1 MAENS
6 SLIPRQY
13 ENGHGD
19 PHRQYNQFLSYQT
32 ASGPSGASARQWC
45 DIATIKIDNSGI
57 YTNSDGKS
65 VNQINDRNREL
76 SFLGLSFDVTQGAY
90 GSMKE
95 FGNVSLTMNIDD
107 KENLVVELDQH
118 FIHSQNHSSSYVSPY
133 EFKVFY
139 KKIAAKVA
147 GDNTTA
153 TQFEAHLVAKMT
165 GNSSPLY
172 IYPRIFEHS
181 AIGSPFTPLGN
192 NNYSA
197 KEQLDYLFEDLPSKP
212 FIDEASLASK
222 FSGFSSVSTKD
233 VKRDETVLNA
243 DDVTTINLTENT
255 KMIAMTGTSTTTLT
269 TIVPFSQSSNGFT
282 GCEIKLLYVGPS
294 GTIKSG
300 GEFSYSVPKN
310 GIFTGNKDI
319 SLRNGRVY
327 KFLRYGTTWFLEDA
341 GLEE

>member
-6 SLIPRQY
+6 GLIPSQY
-13 ENGHGD
+13 VNGHGD

-32 ASGPSGASARQWC
+32 AAGALPGQWC
-45 DIATIKIDNSGI
+45 DMATIKIDNSGS

-76 SFLGLSFDVTQGAY
+76 SFLSLSFDVTQGVY
-90 GSMKE
+90 GAIKD
-95 FGNVSLTMNIDD
+95 FGNISLTMNIDD
-107 KENLVVELDQH
+107 KENLIVELDQH
-118 FIHSQNHSSSYVSPY
+118 TIHSQNHSSSYVSPY
-133 EFKVFY
+133 EFKIFY

-147 GDNTTA
+147 GDNKTA

-172 IYPRIFEHS
+172 IYPIIFENS
-181 AIGSPFTPLGN
+181 VNFSSPFTPLGN
-192 NNYSA
+192 ANYSA
-197 KEQLDYLFEDLPSKP
+197 KEQLDYLFKGLPSKA
-212 FIDEASLASK
+212 FIDDANLTSQ
-222 FSGFSSVSTKD
+222 FSGFSSVSSKD
-233 VKRDETVLNA
+233 VKRDEKVLIVDGA
-243 DDVTTINLTENT
+243 TIIRLAENT
-255 KMIAMTGTSTTTLT
+255 KMIVMDGTSNTNLT

-282 GCEIKLLYVGPS
+282 GCEIKIIYIGGA

-300 GEFSYSVPKN
+300 GVFSYSVPEN

-319 SLRNGRVY
+319 NLKNGRVY
-327 KFLRYGTTWFLEDA
+327 KFLRYETTWFLEDA

>member
-6 SLIPRQY
+6 SLIPSQY

-19 PHRQYNQFLSYQT
+19 PHKQYNQFLSYQT
-32 ASGPSGASARQWC
+32 AQGALAGQWC
-45 DIATIKIDNSGI
+45 DIATIKIDNSGS

-90 GSMKE
+90 GSTKE
-95 FGNVSLTMNIDD
+95 FGNISLTMNIDD
-107 KENLVVELDQH
+107 HENLIVELDQH
-118 FIHSQNHSSSYVSPY
+118 FIHSQDHSSSYVSPY
-133 EFKVFY
+133 EFKIFY

-153 TQFEAHLVAKMT
+153 TQFETHLVAKMT
-165 GNSSPLY
+165 GNVSPLY

-181 AIGSPFTPLGN
+181 EIGSPFTALGN
-192 NNYSA
+192 ANYSA
-197 KEQLDYLFEDLPSKP
+197 KEQLDYLFEDLPSKK
-212 FIDEASLASK
+212 FIDEASLASN

-233 VKRDETVLNA
+233 VKHDETVINA
-243 DDVTTINLTENT
+243 DDVTTISLTENA
-255 KMIAMTGTSTTTLT
+255 KMIVMTGTSTTTLT
-269 TIVPFSQSSNGFT
+269 TIIPFSRSSNGFT
-282 GCEIKLLYVGPS
+282 GCEIKMLYIGPA

-300 GEFSYSVPKN
+300 GEFSYSVPEN

-319 SLRNGRVY
+319 NLRNGRVY

>member
-32 ASGPSGASARQWC
+32 ASGASVGQWC

-57 YTNSDGKS
+57 YTNSDGKN

-76 SFLGLSFDVTQGAY
+76 SFLGLSFDVTKGAY
-90 GSMKE
+90 GGMKE
-95 FGNVSLTMNIDD
+95 FGNISLTMNIDD
-107 KENLVVELDQH
+107 HEDLIVELDQH

-153 TQFEAHLVAKMT
+153 TQFEAHLLAKMP
-165 GNSSPLY
+165 GYYAPLY
-172 IYPRIFEHS
+172 IYPRIFEHFET
-181 AIGSPFTPLGN
+181 GSPFTALGN
-192 NNYSA
+192 DNYSA
-197 KEQLDYLFEDLPSKP
+197 KEQLDYLFEDLPSKA
-212 FIDEASLASK
+212 FIDEASLNSQ
-222 FSGFSSVSTKD
+222 FSGFSSVSSKD

-243 DDVTTINLTENT
+243 DDVTTLTLTENT
-255 KMIAMTGTSTTTLT
+255 KMIAMSGTSTTTLT
-269 TIVPFSQSSNGFT
+269 TIIPFSQSSNGFT
-282 GCEIKLLYVGPS
+282 GCEIKLLYIGS
-294 GTIKSG
+294 GGTIKSG
-300 GEFSYSVPKN
+300 GTFSYSVAEN

-319 SLRNGRVY
+319 NLRNGRVY

>member
-6 SLIPRQY
+6 GLIPSQY

-32 ASGPSGASARQWC
+32 ASGASAGQWC
-45 DIATIKIDNSGI
+45 DMATIKIDNSGI

-65 VNQINDRNREL
+65 VVQINDRNREL

-107 KENLVVELDQH
+107 HEDLIVELDQH

-165 GNSSPLY
+165 GNNSPLY

-181 AIGSPFTPLGN
+181 EIGSPFTPLGN
-192 NNYSA
+192 VDYSA
-197 KEQLDYLFEDLPSKP
+197 KEQLDYLFEGLPSKA
-212 FIDEASLASK
+212 FIDEANLASQ
-222 FSGFSSVSTKD
+222 FSGFSSVSSKD
-233 VKRDETVLNA
+233 VKRDETVQSV
-243 DDVTTINLTENT
+243 DDVTTINLAENT
-255 KMIAMTGTSTTTLT
+255 KMIAMSGTLTTTLT
-269 TIVPFSQSSNGFT
+269 TIIPFSQSSNGFT
-282 GCEIKLLYVGPS
+282 GCEIKLIYIGPS

-300 GEFSYSVPKN
+300 GEFSYSVAEN

-319 SLRNGRVY
+319 NLRNGRVY

-341 GLEE
+341 GLEG

>member
-6 SLIPRQY
+6 SLIPSQY

-32 ASGPSGASARQWC
+32 APGSLAGQWC
-45 DIATIKIDNSGI
+45 DMATIKIDNSGS
-57 YTNSDGKS
+57 YTNSEGKS
-65 VNQINDRNREL
+65 VHQINDRNREL

-90 GSMKE
+90 GSTKE

-107 KENLVVELDQH
+107 HENLIVELDQH

-139 KKIAAKVA
+139 KKIAAKVV

-153 TQFEAHLVAKMT
+153 TQFETHLVAKMT
-165 GNSSPLY
+165 GNGSPLY
-172 IYPRIFEHS
+172 IYPRIFEHLEL
-181 AIGSPFTPLGN
+181 GSPFTPLGN
-192 NNYSA
+192 IDYSA
-197 KEQLDYLFEDLPSKP
+197 KEQLDYLFKDLPSKA
-212 FIDEASLASK
+212 FINESSLASQ
-222 FSGFSSVSTKD
+222 FSGFSSVSSKD
-233 VKRDETVLNA
+233 VKRDETVLSVN
-243 DDVTTINLTENT
+243 DVTTISLTENT
-255 KMIAMTGTSTTTLT
+255 KMIVMQGTPTTNLT
-269 TIVPFSQSSNGFT
+269 TIIPFSQSSNGFT
-282 GCEIKLLYVGPS
+282 GCEIKLVYIGGA

-300 GEFSYSVPKN
+300 GVFSYSVAEN